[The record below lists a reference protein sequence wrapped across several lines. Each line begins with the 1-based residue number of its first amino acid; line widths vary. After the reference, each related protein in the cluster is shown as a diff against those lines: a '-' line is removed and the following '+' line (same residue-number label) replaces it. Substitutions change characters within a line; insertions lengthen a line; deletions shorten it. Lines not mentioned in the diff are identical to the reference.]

1 MVRIRPAHILRLM
14 EGRGCPDRVEL
25 WESVLKELFDKINNG
40 ELVGQNSILQ
50 WVKAAKK
57 RKWGENAISWL
68 KGDEVLLQELRM
80 KNRTGELKTTRSIV
94 QWVKTQQNLKEFAK
108 FDEMGGVKF
117 SVKTE
122 KNIVQWRCGSA
133 NFDGCF
139 CSDPGLAVSAR
150 KKTACVEKVAKT
162 AKTFNC

>member
-1 MVRIRPAHILRLM
+1 
-14 EGRGCPDRVEL
+14 
-25 WESVLKELFDKINNG
+25 LFDKINNG

-57 RKWGENAISWL
+57 RKWGEHAISWL
-68 KGDEVLLQELRM
+68 KGDELLLQELRM